1 MLGKLMKYEL
11 RATSRT
17 MLPLLLLTLL
27 LSVFTRMTSAVVQSG
42 HSKFITVINTLL
54 IFAFFL
60 ALIGT
65 AVFSVVLMVVRFRNN
80 LMTDEGYLMFTL
92 PVSVHQLLWSKLLV
106 SMLWFIAVFCVDA
119 LALVLTVYEDGM
131 FAGLPEFV
139 RTLFDSVNREYMV
152 NGALYMLEL
161 LGVLLVSMVTA
172 CLMFYAPIA
181 IGNSFATHKT
191 LLSVVFY
198 FVIQTVL
205 QIVTLFGFRGACH
218 AAAHPRDS
226 GQHHQDG
233 TSALYQPL
241 CLRARHR
248 RHFVC
253 PDLVHA
259 AQKTQSAMTHCV
271 RHCSPKILQA
281 EDFGLQN
288 FV

>member
-27 LSVFTRMTSAVVQSG
+27 LSVFVRIAVAVMPRTDAPIIG
-42 HSKFITVINTLL
+42 MLYGLL
-54 IFAFFL
+54 ITAFVV
-60 ALIGT
+60 ALIGC
-65 AVFSVVLMVVRFRNN
+65 AVFSVVLMVVRFHKN

-198 FVIQTVL
+198 FVIQTIL
-205 QIVTLFGFRGACH
+205 QILSVFGISAAVRFISPVAESAIVNGSIKTAHLLLCSTLGYTLVVGAV
-218 AAAHPRDS
+218 
-226 GQHHQDG
+226 
-233 TSALYQPL
+233 LYVL
-241 CLRARHR
+241 TWFMLRKH
-248 RHFVC
+248 
-253 PDLVHA
+253 LN
-259 AQKTQSAMTHCV
+259 
-271 RHCSPKILQA
+271 LQ
-281 EDFGLQN
+281 
-288 FV
+288 

>member
-54 IFAFFL
+54 ILAFFL

-172 CLMFYAPIA
+172 CLMFYAPLP
-181 IGNSFATHKT
+181 SATALQRT
-191 LLSVVFY
+191 RRCCPSCSTSSSRPFCRSSRSSVFPRRYSLS
-198 FVIQTVL
+198 
-205 QIVTLFGFRGACH
+205 
-218 AAAHPRDS
+218 
-226 GQHHQDG
+226 
-233 TSALYQPL
+233 
-241 CLRARHR
+241 LR
-248 RHFVC
+248 
-253 PDLVHA
+253 
-259 AQKTQSAMTHCV
+259 
-271 RHCSPKILQA
+271 CSPPRS
-281 EDFGLQN
+281 
-288 FV
+288 

>member
-54 IFAFFL
+54 ILAFFL

-205 QIVTLFGFRGACH
+205 QIVTLFGFSASVELVTPLLTPAILDSTIKTAHLLFTSLFVYELVIGA
-218 AAAHPRDS
+218 
-226 GQHHQDG
+226 
-233 TSALYQPL
+233 
-241 CLRARHR
+241 
-248 RHFVC
+248 
-253 PDLVHA
+253 
-259 AQKTQSAMTHCV
+259 
-271 RHCSPKILQA
+271 IL
-281 EDFGLQN
+281 
-288 FV
+288 

>member
-54 IFAFFL
+54 ILAFFL

-65 AVFSVVLMVVRFRNN
+65 AVFSVVLMVMRFRNN

-205 QIVTLFGFRGACH
+205 QIVTVFGFAFSARTVNDVIMPCLASSPTR
-218 AAAHPRDS
+218 AAHLLFLS
-226 GQHHQDG
+226 VLGYSLIIG
-233 TSALYQPL
+233 AILYVL
-241 CLRARHR
+241 TWFMLRKR
-248 RHFVC
+248 
-253 PDLVHA
+253 LN
-259 AQKTQSAMTHCV
+259 
-271 RHCSPKILQA
+271 LQ
-281 EDFGLQN
+281 
-288 FV
+288 